1 MNMYDII
8 TKKKRG
14 EELTE
19 GEIRNFVFGYTEGT
33 VPDYQVS
40 ALLMAICLR
49 GMTDRETVALTEA
62 ISNSGEV
69 LDLSEFGNLTADKH
83 STGGVGDKTTLIV
96 APIAAALGCKV
107 AKMSGRGL
115 GHTGGTIDKLESV
128 SGYKIN
134 LSPDE
139 FTRQV
144 KEIGIAVVGQTK
156 NLAPADKKLYALRDV
171 TGTVDSIP
179 LITSSIMGK
188 KLASGSKSIVLDVKC
203 GSGAFV
209 KTLADAELL
218 GRSMVNIGELSKR
231 RVSAVITDMDTPLGF
246 AVGNILEVKEAIETL
261 LGNGPRDL
269 TEICTTLAAVMAH
282 LSLEIP
288 LDEAR
293 ARAKKILDTG
303 LAYEKFK
310 AWIEAQGGDVR
321 LIENP
326 ELFPTAEI
334 EYTLTAKNDGYI
346 AKMDAE
352 KIGLSAMKL
361 GAGRE
366 TKDAEI
372 DYTAGIR
379 LMKKTGDY
387 VKCGDTLAYFYTNNE
402 SAISDSEE
410 LFFSSIAYSDT
421 KPEMAP
427 LIYKIITDG
436 A

>member
-269 TEICTTLAAVMAH
+269 AEICTTLAASMAH
-282 LSLEIP
+282 LALDIS
-288 LDEAR
+288 LDEAKR
-293 ARAKKILDTG
+293 QARHLLDTG
-303 LAYEKFK
+303 MAYEKFK

-402 SAISDSEE
+402 SAISDAEE
-410 LFFSSIAYSDT
+410 LFFSSITYSDT

>member
-1 MNMYDII
+1 MNMYDVI

-14 EELTE
+14 EELTD
-19 GEIRNFVFGYTEGT
+19 GEIRDFVFGYTEGT

-49 GMTDRETVALTEA
+49 GMTDRETASLTES

-96 APIAAALGCKV
+96 APLAAALGCKV

-115 GHTGGTIDKLESV
+115 GHTGGTVDKLEAI

-134 LSPDE
+134 LSPEE

-171 TGTVDSIP
+171 TATVDSIP

-209 KTLADAELL
+209 KTLSDAEAL
-218 GRSMVNIGELSKR
+218 GRCMVDIGALSGR
-231 RVSAVITDMDTPLGF
+231 RVSAVITDMDTPLGS

-261 LGNGPRDL
+261 LGNGPGDL
-269 TEICTTLAAVMAH
+269 AEICITLAASMAH
-282 LSLEIP
+282 LALDIS
-288 LDEAR
+288 LDEAKR
-293 ARAKKILDTG
+293 QARHLLDTG
-303 LAYEKFK
+303 MAYEKFK
-310 AWIEAQGGDVR
+310 EWIGAQGGDVS
-321 LIENP
+321 LIESP
-326 ELFPTAEI
+326 ENFPSARF
-334 EYTLTAKNDGYI
+334 EYEVKATRDGYI
-346 AKMDAE
+346 SKMDAE

-366 TKDAEI
+366 TKDSEI

-379 LMKKTGDY
+379 LIKKTGDY
-387 VKCGDTLAYFYTNNE
+387 VKCGDTLAHLYTNNKSAAAE
-402 SAISDSEE
+402 SESLLLSAITYADNEVK
-410 LFFSSIAYSDT
+410 A
-421 KPEMAP
+421 PP
-427 LIYKIITDG
+427 LIYKIITHG

>member
-14 EELTE
+14 EELSD

-209 KTLADAELL
+209 KTLSDAEAL

-246 AVGNILEVKEAIETL
+246 AIGNILEVKEAIETL

-269 TEICTTLAAVMAH
+269 TEICITLAASMAH
-282 LSLEIP
+282 LALDIS
-288 LDEAR
+288 LDEAKR
-293 ARAKKILDTG
+293 QARHLLDTG
-303 LAYEKFK
+303 MAYEKFK

-402 SAISDSEE
+402 SAISDAEE
-410 LFFSSIAYSDT
+410 LFFSSITYSDT

>member
-14 EELTE
+14 EELTD

-96 APIAAALGCKV
+96 APLAAALGCKV

-171 TGTVDSIP
+171 TATVDSIP

-218 GRSMVNIGELSKR
+218 GRSMVNIGELSNR

-246 AVGNILEVKEAIETL
+246 AIGNALEVKEAIETL
-261 LGNGPRDL
+261 KGNGPSDL
-269 TEICTTLAAVMAH
+269 TEICITLAAAMAH

-288 LDEAR
+288 LDEAK

-303 LAYEKFK
+303 MAYEKFK
-310 AWIEAQGGDVR
+310 AWIGAQGGDVS
-321 LIENP
+321 LIEPP
-326 ELFPTAEI
+326 ENFPSARF
-334 EYTLTAKNDGYI
+334 EYEVKATRDGYI
-346 AKMDAE
+346 SKMDAE

-366 TKDAEI
+366 TKDSEI

-379 LMKKTGDY
+379 LIKKTGDY

-402 SAISDSEE
+402 SAISDAEE
-410 LFFSSIAYSDT
+410 LFFSSITYSDT
-421 KPEMAP
+421 KPEKAP
-427 LIYKIITDG
+427 LIYKIITHG
-436 A
+436 V